1 MNEHHFTYK
10 VRQHLNRGLHDVSPA
25 TVNRLDSIKARAL
38 SRQKVAVRRSVLAG
52 VSSFVQDHFE
62 NLHLRQVLL
71 AFAMAVGILGYT
83 YWSAEQDI
91 AELEVLDSALLADE
105 LPIAAFTDK
114 GFAAWLKSSASR

>member
-25 TVNRLDSIKARAL
+25 TVNRLESIKARAL
-38 SRQKVAVRRSVLAG
+38 ARQKVAVRRSVLAG

>member
-10 VRQHLNRGLHDVSPA
+10 IRQQLNRGLQDVSPA
-25 TVNRLDSIKARAL
+25 TVNRLDAIRARAL
-38 SRQKVAVRRSVLAG
+38 SRQRVAVRQSVLAG
-52 VSSFVQDHFE
+52 VGGFFQDHFE
-62 NLHLRQVLL
+62 SLHIRQVLL
-71 AFAMAVGILGYT
+71 AIAIAVGIMSYT

>member
-1 MNEHHFTYK
+1 MNELHFAYK
-10 VRQHLNRGLHDVSPA
+10 IRQQLNRGSHDVSPS
-25 TVNRLDSIKARAL
+25 TVKRLDAIRERAL
-38 SRQKVAVRRSVLAG
+38 SRQRVAVSQSVLAG
-52 VSSFVQDHFE
+52 VGGFFQHHVDS
-62 NLHLRQVLL
+62 LHLRQVLVAL
-71 AFAMAVGILGYT
+71 AIAVGIMGYT

>member
-10 VRQHLNRGLHDVSPA
+10 IRQQLNRGLQDVSPT
-25 TVNRLDSIKARAL
+25 TVNRLDAIRARAL
-38 SRQKVAVRRSVLAG
+38 SRQRVAVRQSVLAG
-52 VSSFVQDHFE
+52 VGGFFQDHFE
-62 NLHLRQVLL
+62 SLHIRQVFL
-71 AFAMAVGILGYT
+71 AIAIAVGIMSYT

>member
-10 VRQHLNRGLHDVSPA
+10 VRQHLNRGLHDVSPV

>member
-25 TVNRLDSIKARAL
+25 TVNRLESIKARAL